1 VAATAEDADRLRE
14 LLTKGVGERGVPL
27 IHQIDRR
34 RDDERADAGVSDGLE
49 AEERLPAARGEDD
62 AAPAVVVDPG
72 VEGGLLVVSWFDV
85 ERWREVEI
93 GVGPSGVFERGSE
106 AVVQRCLFV
115 SVRPC
120 TGPFEERSI
129 SIRLGAVLVDA
140 VVPLRVRDVI
150 RCIAEQEGS
159 VVELDSH
166 SVWRRMFPD
175 GFNMWV
181 LRVPVSGVSVAEQS

>member
-49 AEERLPAARGEDD
+49 AEERLPAARGGGRRC
-62 AAPAVVVDPG
+62 PAVVVDPG

-93 GVGPSGVFERGSE
+93 GG
-106 AVVQRCLFV
+106 
-115 SVRPC
+115 
-120 TGPFEERSI
+120 
-129 SIRLGAVLVDA
+129 
-140 VVPLRVRDVI
+140 
-150 RCIAEQEGS
+150 
-159 VVELDSH
+159 
-166 SVWRRMFPD
+166 
-175 GFNMWV
+175 
-181 LRVPVSGVSVAEQS
+181 

>member
-106 AVVQRCLFV
+106 AVVVQRCLFV

-120 TGPFEERSI
+120 TGPFEERDIDTLGCGTRRRGRPTPRKGRYPVHRGAGGFRRRTRFAFSMETDVPGRI
-129 SIRLGAVLVDA
+129 QYVGSPRSGEWRLC
-140 VVPLRVRDVI
+140 R
-150 RCIAEQEGS
+150 
-159 VVELDSH
+159 
-166 SVWRRMFPD
+166 
-175 GFNMWV
+175 
-181 LRVPVSGVSVAEQS
+181 